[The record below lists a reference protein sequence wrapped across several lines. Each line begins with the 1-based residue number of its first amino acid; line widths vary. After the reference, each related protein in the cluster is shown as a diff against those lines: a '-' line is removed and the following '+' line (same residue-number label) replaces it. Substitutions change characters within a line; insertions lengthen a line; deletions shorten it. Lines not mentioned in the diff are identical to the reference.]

1 MTKTR
6 RIFDIAKELNISHIE
21 IINFLNTEGIEG
33 NTIMSIVPNE
43 LYAKILDQFYQEKS
57 QVERLRKEQARL
69 HVVHH
74 NQERENQAELIK
86 ETTESQKIDIV
97 DSVESPVI
105 DQLNEEVSKTNT
117 DDIESKKEKEIKGET
132 SVKDEISTLKEE
144 KLVIDKPTQEKIVSQ
159 EIITKETST
168 RKLKKVDI
176 STIVDKI
183 NKTKKKQ
190 GSSNVNT
197 TVSQLSKKSSKKRR
211 NKKDGEEEVLDE
223 GVDKKI
229 INIVE
234 FSTVDELARSMDISV
249 QDVIMKCM
257 SLGLMVTINQRLD
270 MDTMHMVSDEFDVEI
285 KEQLELDPVD
295 EDLNDEEDEDK
306 SLEVPRPPIVTV
318 MGHVDHGKTS
328 VLDYIRSENVVA
340 GESGGI
346 TQHIGAYEVK
356 LKSGKKITFLD
367 TPGHEAFTAMRARGA
382 QLTDIV
388 IIVVA
393 ADESKIMPQ
402 TIEAFDHAQAA
413 GVPIIIAINKID
425 RASADANLIKQ
436 KLSEKNILV
445 EDWGGKFQCS
455 EISAKVGTG
464 MDDLLEKV
472 ILESEL
478 LDLKARDKGFGRGV
492 IVEAKLDRGLGAI
505 ATVLVKKGLF
515 KVGDIFLCGAQS
527 SKIRALL
534 NERNIKTDKA
544 FPSDPIQVLGFE
556 KVPNAGEEFIIMSDV
571 SKARSIAQKRAQ
583 LKREAEQRRFRKVTL
598 DQIGK
603 EISEGKV
610 KELNIIIK
618 GDVDGSIE
626 ALSDSL
632 MSLSNDEVSVKIIH
646 RSTGNINDNDVTLAA
661 ASRAVIIGF
670 NVKSSPEAKL
680 KSKDLKVDIRF
691 YSIIYE
697 AIEEVKLALEGL
709 LEPDK
714 VEKVTGIAHV
724 LQQFKVPKIG
734 IIAGSSIKSG
744 KVVRNSMLRVKREDE
759 LIHEGVLTSLKRF
772 KDDVTEV
779 KEGFECGIG
788 VQGFTDF
795 IEGDII
801 EVYEIKEIKRT
812 LK

>member
-1 MTKTR
+1 MIKTK

-21 IINFLNTEGIEG
+21 IINFLDTQGIKG
-33 NTIMSIVPNE
+33 TTVMSIVSNE
-43 LYAKILDQFYQEKS
+43 DYAKILDQFYQEKS
-57 QVERLRKEQARL
+57 QVDRLRKEKARL
-69 HVVHH
+69 NVVHH
-74 NQERENQAELIK
+74 NQDRENSADLLEEIENKKNEDSTNNEQLVKKDAIDDNKDKEDNKVEKVSESEVKEQDEKQKNIDIKIK
-86 ETTESQKIDIV
+86 EESIQ
-97 DSVESPVI
+97 
-105 DQLNEEVSKTNT
+105 
-117 DDIESKKEKEIKGET
+117 KKEVIEDNAPKNKKKE
-132 SVKDEISTLKEE
+132 
-144 KLVIDKPTQEKIVSQ
+144 
-159 EIITKETST
+159 
-168 RKLKKVDI
+168 RKLKKIDI

-190 GSSNVNT
+190 DSSNVKT
-197 TVSQLSKKSSKKRR
+197 SISQLSKKTSKRKKNKQTEEIIDELVDELSEKR
-211 NKKDGEEEVLDE
+211 
-223 GVDKKI
+223 I
-229 INIVE
+229 ISISE
-234 FSTVDELARSMDISV
+234 FSTVDELARSMDTPV

-270 MDTMHMVSDEFDVEI
+270 MDTMHMVADEFDVEI
-285 KEQLELDPVD
+285 TEQKELVSID
-295 EDLNDEEDEDK
+295 EDFDENDDD
-306 SLEVPRPPIVTV
+306 SNLGVTRPPIVTV

-328 VLDYIRSENVVA
+328 VLDYIRNENVVA

-346 TQHIGAYEVK
+346 TQHVGAYEVK
-356 LKSGKKITFLD
+356 LKSGKRITFLD

-388 IIVVA
+388 IVVVA

-413 GVPIIIAINKID
+413 GVPIIVAINKID
-425 RASADANLIKQ
+425 RPSADINLIKQ

-445 EDWGGKFQCS
+445 EDWGGKHQCA

-464 MDDLLEKV
+464 MDDLLDKV

-478 LDLKARDKGFGRGV
+478 LDLKAREDIPARGT
-492 IVEAKLDRGLGAI
+492 IVEARLDKGLGAI
-505 ATVLVKKGLF
+505 ATVLVKKGTLN
-515 KVGDIFLCGAQS
+515 VGDIFLCGAQS
-527 SKIRALL
+527 SKVRALL
-534 NERNIKTDKA
+534 NERNIKIDKA
-544 FPSDPIQVLGFE
+544 LPSDPVQILGFE
-556 KVPNAGEEFIIMSDV
+556 KVPNSGEEFIVMSDV
-571 SKARSIAQKRAQ
+571 SAARDIAQKRAQ

-610 KELNIIIK
+610 RELNIIIK

-632 MSLSNDEVSVKIIH
+632 MSLSNNEVSVKIVH
-646 RSTGNINDNDVTLAA
+646 RSTGNINDNDVTLAS
-661 ASRAVIIGF
+661 ASRAVILGF
-670 NVKSSPEAKL
+670 NVKASPEAKL
-680 KSKDLKVDIRF
+680 KSKDLEVDIRY

-714 VEKVTGIAHV
+714 VEETTGVAKV
-724 LQQFKVPKIG
+724 LQKFKVPKIG
-734 IIAGSSIKSG
+734 IIAGSSVKSG
-744 KVVRNSMLRVKREDE
+744 KVVRNSMLRVIREDE

-772 KDDVTEV
+772 KDDAQEV

-795 IEGDII
+795 SEDDII
-801 EVYEIKEIKRT
+801 ECYEIKEIKRT